1 MTENPAPNQGT
12 PSSTLNYSPAGY
24 TGAPP
29 TKDETNLATLTYV
42 LAIFTG
48 FIGPLIIWLM
58 KKDQSQ
64 FVDDQGKEV
73 LNWCIT
79 MVAAWIVC
87 FILVFV
93 LIGLFLMPLVGL
105 LHLIFTIMGAVR
117 VSGGVAYRYP
127 FAIRLL
133 K

>member
-1 MTENPAPNQGT
+1 MSENQASQSSAP
-12 PSSTLNYSPAGY
+12 LNYES
-24 TGAPP
+24 GAAPS
-29 TKDETNLATLTYV
+29 KDDTNLATLMYV
-42 LAIFTG
+42 LCIFTG

-58 KKDQSQ
+58 KKDQSK

-79 MVAAWIVC
+79 LVLGFIGC
-87 FILVFV
+87 FILMFV
-93 LIGLFLMPLVGL
+93 LIGIFLMPILAILNLV
-105 LHLIFTIMGAVR
+105 FTIMGAMK
-117 VSGGVAYRYP
+117 VSKGIPYRYP